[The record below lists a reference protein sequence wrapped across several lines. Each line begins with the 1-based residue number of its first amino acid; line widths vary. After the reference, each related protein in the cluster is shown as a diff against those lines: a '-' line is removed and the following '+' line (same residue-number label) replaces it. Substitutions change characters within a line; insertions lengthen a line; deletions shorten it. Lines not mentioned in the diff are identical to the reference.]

1 MLRSW
6 VRSPHGPI
14 YVFIVE
20 HGIVGNMTGHV
31 GDVHFLYSSGPI
43 SSAGQS
49 VVLIMRRSWV
59 RSPYGPIHVFFL
71 SRIALLEIRMTGQL
85 GDVLSLHCRGTL
97 SSSGW
102 LECRAIIMRVVGSIL
117 LWANMSFLLRI
128 AFSEIV

>member
-1 MLRSW
+1 
-6 VRSPHGPI
+6 
-14 YVFIVE
+14 
-20 HGIVGNMTGHV
+20 
-31 GDVHFLYSSGPI
+31 
-43 SSAGQS
+43 
-49 VVLIMRRSWV
+49 
-59 RSPYGPIHVFFL
+59 
-71 SRIALLEIRMTGQL
+71 LEIRMTGQL